1 MPNHAYIPKYQLTI
15 DKILLRAVQQFPD
28 KEIVYKDVLRYT
40 YRDFYRR
47 VVRLAS
53 ALDAIGIGKG
63 DKIATLEWNTHR
75 HMETYFAVPMM
86 GSILHTVN
94 LAMAPTDIIYVLGH
108 AEDNAVL
115 LGEEIL
121 PYAEALAPQLETVKY
136 IIVSTDKED
145 LELPDIPGKE
155 VYEYEALIR
164 DYGSD
169 TYEFP
174 ELDEDTTATLM
185 YTSGTT
191 GLPKGVYF
199 SHRQILLHTLSLII
213 QFTYEGFTLAPHDVI
228 LHIVPMFHVH
238 AWGGPFA
245 STLMGQKQVLP
256 GRLDFGLILKLIEKE
271 KVTQMAGVPTILYM
285 LLNHPESKN
294 YDLSGIKMIVGGA
307 ALPKGLYYEAKKRGM
322 KIIQGYGMTETC
334 PGLTSAN
341 LKPGMESLSEE
352 EKDEIFLSAGFPFP
366 LVEIRVVDSQ
376 FNDVPKDGQSIGE
389 VVAKAPWVA
398 VEYYKDP
405 DKSRETYVQG
415 WFRTG
420 DVAVWF
426 PNGYL
431 KIVDRYKDVIKS
443 GGEWISSIK
452 LEDYISTHRGVAEVA
467 VIGMPDEKWG
477 ERPLAIIVPKKE
489 YEDKLSE
496 KDILSHLEQYVEK
509 GVMPKWWLPDK
520 IIFTNELPKTP
531 IGKVSKRELR
541 EKYIR

>member
-1 MPNHAYIPKYQLTI
+1 VPNHAYIPKYQLTI

>member
-1 MPNHAYIPKYQLTI
+1 
-15 DKILLRAVQQFPD
+15 
-28 KEIVYKDVLRYT
+28 
-40 YRDFYRR
+40 
-47 VVRLAS
+47 
-53 ALDAIGIGKG
+53 
-63 DKIATLEWNTHR
+63 
-75 HMETYFAVPMM
+75 METYFAVPMM

-366 LVEIRVVDSQ
+366 LVEIRVVDSE

-389 VVAKAPWVA
+389 VVARAPWVA